1 MNAWTDAEKL
11 QWLKVRLTGRAQTAF
26 QCLSAENQADFA
38 RAIGALK
45 ERFEPASRKH
55 RYQAELQTRKKRKT
69 ESWADFADDLKVLAD
84 KAYPELEEKARE
96 RLALN
101 AYLPQL
107 DNPQVAFGVK
117 QKTPETLDA
126 AVSATLEMEA
136 YATPKSP
143 QASVSC
149 VEDDSAKL
157 TCEEDVTVVA
167 GASTTD
173 KLASLVEK
181 LVDRVEKL
189 ETRGPARYSRSN
201 RRRGDRDSR
210 SVVCW
215 KCGNHGHISRNC
227 TSKSEN

>member
-1 MNAWTDAEKL
+1 M
-11 QWLKVRLTGRAQTAF
+11 
-26 QCLSAENQADFA
+26 
-38 RAIGALK
+38 
-45 ERFEPASRKH
+45 
-55 RYQAELQTRKKRKT
+55 
-69 ESWADFADDLKVLAD
+69 LAD

-101 AYLPQL
+101 VYLPQL

-117 QKTPETLDA
+117 QKTPDTLDA

-136 YATPKSP
+136 YATPKSA

-149 VEDDSAKL
+149 VEDDSARL

-189 ETRGPARYSRSN
+189 ETRGPARYPRSN
-201 RRRGDRDSR
+201 RKRGDRDSR
-210 SVVCW
+210 SVVWW
-215 KCGNHGHISRNC
+215 KCGNPGHIL
-227 TSKSEN
+227 